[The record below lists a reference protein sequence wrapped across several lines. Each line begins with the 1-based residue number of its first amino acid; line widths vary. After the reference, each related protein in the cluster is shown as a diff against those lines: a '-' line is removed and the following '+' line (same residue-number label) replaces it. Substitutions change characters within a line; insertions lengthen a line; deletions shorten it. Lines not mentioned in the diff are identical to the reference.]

1 MTPETMENRYLA
13 DLISLSMPDKVTL
26 AKANV
31 QTVSDLLFKP
41 PSDLANQC
49 KGWHLKEIN
58 TVIDLVCNELREE
71 PTTILR
77 DGIHIEDGSFTTAE
91 SQLDETLGGGF
102 RTGMLWEICGE
113 NNTGKTQLALQLSL
127 AVQLPRTHGGACGSA
142 CYVTTRETLQT
153 ERLQQ
158 ILDHHPILS
167 SDSCGLS
174 DIYTLKATNFGTL
187 TRILTDLF
195 PTFANSRAGATSVK
209 PAKLLI
215 IDTFTD
221 LFDSSKHPEYEDLKQ
236 RARDLRQTSLLL
248 HRLASTYQL
257 AVVLLGA
264 TRISHPRFDGQDH
277 SPGELSRDDQERWF
291 SRGHSLR
298 GEETHEAL
306 LGPIWSNQLNARI
319 MMTRTLRT
327 RSRHE
332 VDPSVRDLDD
342 ARAAKR
348 RRLDSSQPSS
358 FTTASLQAV
367 RDEQL
372 TFRHLSVVF
381 SSVAPAA
388 SCDYVIL
395 EQGLVAFPPEEAP
408 PSTFL
413 YASPVASQTSGTPWS
428 SQVDGPPAPLPTPV
442 ATAGRTVTVAA
453 AVEEEDEEESLWRLT
468 QEQGDLFD

>member
-1 MTPETMENRYLA
+1 M
-13 DLISLSMPDKVTL
+13 
-26 AKANV
+26 
-31 QTVSDLLFKP
+31 
-41 PSDLANQC
+41 
-49 KGWHLKEIN
+49 
-58 TVIDLVCNELREE
+58 
-71 PTTILR
+71 
-77 DGIHIEDGSFTTAE
+77 
-91 SQLDETLGGGF
+91 
-102 RTGMLWEICGE
+102 
-113 NNTGKTQLALQLSL
+113 
-127 AVQLPRTHGGACGSA
+127 QLPRSHRGACGSA

-187 TRILTDLF
+187 NRILFDLF
-195 PTFANSRAGATSVK
+195 PTFARSQAGAISMK
-209 PAKLLI
+209 PARLLI

-236 RARDLRQTSLLL
+236 RARDLRRTSLLL
-248 HRLASTYQL
+248 HHLASTYQL

-264 TRISHPRFDGQDH
+264 TRTSHPSFDGQDH
-277 SPGELSRDDQERWF
+277 SPGELSCDDQERWF
-291 SRGHSLR
+291 LRGHSLR

-306 LGPIWSNQLNARI
+306 LGPIWSIQLNARI

-332 VDPSVRDLDD
+332 VDPRVLDSDD

-358 FTTASLQAV
+358 FATPSLQAAG
-367 RDEQL
+367 DEQL
-372 TFRHLSVVF
+372 AFRHLSVVF
-381 SSVAPAA
+381 SSFAPVA

-395 EQGLVAFPPEEAP
+395 EQGLVAFPSEEPP

-413 YASPVASQTSGTPWS
+413 YASPVTSQTSGTPWS
-428 SQVDGPPAPLPTPV
+428 SQVGGPPAPLPSPV
-442 ATAGRTVTVAA
+442 AIAGRTVSVAA
-453 AVEEEDEEESLWRLT
+453 AVGEEDEEESLWRLT
-468 QEQGDLFD
+468 QEQGDLFDQLAQEEEKAVEAEEGPPAEDHGASSDSDLYWDD

>member
-1 MTPETMENRYLA
+1 
-13 DLISLSMPDKVTL
+13 
-26 AKANV
+26 
-31 QTVSDLLFKP
+31 
-41 PSDLANQC
+41 
-49 KGWHLKEIN
+49 
-58 TVIDLVCNELREE
+58 
-71 PTTILR
+71 
-77 DGIHIEDGSFTTAE
+77 
-91 SQLDETLGGGF
+91 
-102 RTGMLWEICGE
+102 MLWEICGE
-113 NNTGKTQLALQLSL
+113 NNAGKTQLALQLSL
-127 AVQLPRTHGGACGSA
+127 AVQLPRTEGGVCGSA
-142 CYVTTRETLQT
+142 CFVTTRETLQT

-158 ILDHHPILS
+158 IIDHHPILS

-174 DIYTLKATNFGTL
+174 DIYTLKAGSFGAL

-195 PTFANSRAGATSVK
+195 PTFVTSRASATSVK

-236 RARDLRQTSLLL
+236 RARDLRQVSLLL
-248 HRLASTYQL
+248 HQLASTYQL

-264 TRISHPRFDGQDH
+264 TRTSHPRFDSHDH
-277 SPGELSRDDQERWF
+277 SPGELSCDDQERWF

-298 GEETHEAL
+298 GEETHEAI

-332 VDPSVRDLDD
+332 VDPKMRDSEDL
-342 ARAAKR
+342 RAAKR
-348 RRLDSSQPSS
+348 RRLGPSQPPSSQA
-358 FTTASLQAV
+358 TG
-367 RDEQL
+367 DEQL
-372 TFRHLSVVF
+372 AFRHLSVVF

-395 EQGLVAFPPEEAP
+395 EQGVVAFPPEEAP

-413 YASPVASQTSGTPWS
+413 YASPAASQSSNTPWS
-428 SQVDGPPAPLPTPV
+428 SQVGGSPAPLPASV
-442 ATAGRTVTVAA
+442 STAGRTVVA

-468 QEQGDLFD
+468 QEHGDLFDQLAQETEKEVEAEEGPPAEDHGASSDSDFYWND